1 MESVIVTGSKGL
13 IGSEVTKYLLYKGY
27 KVLELDFLLGHD
39 LTNET
44 FVKDYFSRTK
54 ANYLINCFALNDHVS
69 TNDNRES
76 LFTISLDEIK
86 EYLNVNTI
94 ALFSVCRAF
103 AAEENRE
110 SKGIVN
116 FASMYSFVSS
126 NPELYNGAEKN
137 IGYILSKA
145 SVPQMTKHLA
155 VHLAPRI
162 RVNCVVPHGVK
173 LNQDGD
179 FEKKFSS
186 FSPMK
191 RMMDKTEVNG
201 IIEYLCSDKSTYMT
215 GSILMIDGGWSIW

>member
-13 IGSEVTKYLLYKGY
+13 IGSEITKYLLNKGY
-27 KVLELDFLLGHD
+27 QVLELDFLLGHD

-44 FVKDYFSRTK
+44 FVKDYFSKTK
-54 ANYLINCFALNDHVS
+54 ANFLVNCFGLNDHVS
-69 TNDNRES
+69 SNDKRES
-76 LFTISLDEIK
+76 LFTISLDTIK

-94 ALFSVCRAF
+94 ALLSVCCAF
-103 AAEENRE
+103 AAEENTE

-126 NPELYNGAEKN
+126 NPELYNCAEKN
-137 IGYILSKA
+137 IGYVLSKA

-173 LNQDGD
+173 LNQGED

-191 RMMDKTEVNG
+191 RLMDKTEVNG